1 MAWGRSYT
9 YTLMKTEAFC
19 QQKSHVGNGEPFQI
33 ARSFVFLTGWTSC
46 ECSARTESS
55 PVTLSCRVRAKLPAV
70 SLTKVIERERYR
82 PPPAPINVM
91 AVSGKNVL
99 EVRHLLRGLEE
110 KERSGTDGEHSATL
124 PDYFADDIEV

>member
-1 MAWGRSYT
+1 M
-9 YTLMKTEAFC
+9 
-19 QQKSHVGNGEPFQI
+19 
-33 ARSFVFLTGWTSC
+33 
-46 ECSARTESS
+46 
-55 PVTLSCRVRAKLPAV
+55 
-70 SLTKVIERERYR
+70 IERERYR
-82 PPPAPINVM
+82 PPPGPINVM